1 MGARVLFV
9 TGKGGTG
16 KSSVASA
23 LAREAA
29 ARGTRVLLI
38 RMPASDEAE
47 PPAERPATARGRV
60 FPSPSL
66 FRERTLDDQRDL
78 EAFLTRVLG
87 LGFVAR
93 RLGASRTFSAVAA
106 AAPGLRELV
115 ALATI
120 ATEASR
126 RRGLVVV
133 DAPATG
139 HSIPLLRAPG
149 RVLEMAPIGL
159 VATEVERTRALVHDA
174 ARFTAVLVTTPEEM
188 AIAEVLELRADVLAS
203 GVASFRVVVN
213 GVWPA
218 YVPDDDG
225 NAITRSDASADATL
239 HWRRH
244 LRHEMLARWL
254 EERAGPCS
262 RLAFSFVGEE
272 PPASDVAMLL
282 ASIETEHR

>member
-1 MGARVLFV
+1 VGARVFFV

-16 KSSVASA
+16 KSSVARA

-38 RMPASDEAE
+38 RMQASGDAALRER
-47 PPAERPATARGRV
+47 PPAGRGRV

-106 AAPGLRELV
+106 AAPGLRDLV
-115 ALATI
+115 ALSTI

-139 HSIPLLRAPG
+139 HSIPLLRASD
-149 RVLEMAPIGL
+149 RVLELAPIGP
-159 VATEVERTRALVHDA
+159 VAREVERARALVRDSET
-174 ARFTAVLVTTPEEM
+174 FTAVLVTTPEEL
-188 AIAEVLELRADVLAS
+188 AIAEVVELRDEVLAA
-203 GVASFRVVVN
+203 GVASIRVVVN
-213 GVWPA
+213 GAWPA
-218 YVPDDDG
+218 YVLEVEGESIAD
-225 NAITRSDASADATL
+225 SDVSADATL

-244 LRHEMLARWL
+244 LRHVALAREL
-254 EERAGPCS
+254 EERVGRCT
-262 RLAFSFVGEE
+262 RIGFSFDGEE
-272 PPASDVAMLL
+272 PPAADMAMLL
-282 ASIETEHR
+282 ASLEAEAP

>member
-1 MGARVLFV
+1 VGARVLFV

-29 ARGTRVLLI
+29 ARGERVLLI
-38 RMPASDEAE
+38 RMPAGGDESGLR
-47 PPAERPATARGRV
+47 ERVSAARGRV

-93 RLGASRTFSAVAA
+93 RLGASRAFSAVAA
-106 AAPGLRELV
+106 AAPGLRDLV
-115 ALATI
+115 ALSAI
-120 ATEASR
+120 QAEASR
-126 RRGLVVV
+126 RRGLVIV

-139 HSIPLLRAPG
+139 HSIPLLHAPARA
-149 RVLEMAPIGL
+149 LEIAPIGP
-159 VATEVERTRALVHDA
+159 VAREVERANSLVRDA
-174 ARFTAVLVTTPEEM
+174 AAFTAVLVTTPEEL
-188 AIAEVLELRADVLAS
+188 AISEVLELRDEVLAA
-203 GVASFRVVVN
+203 GVASLRVVVN
-213 GVWPA
+213 GAWPA

-225 NAITRSDASADATL
+225 EEIAASEASADAAL

-244 LRHEMLARWL
+244 RRHEALAREL
-254 EERAGPCS
+254 EDRVGACARIG
-262 RLAFSFVGEE
+262 FSFAGEE
-272 PPASDVAMLL
+272 PPAADVALLL
-282 ASIETEHR
+282 ATLEAEAS